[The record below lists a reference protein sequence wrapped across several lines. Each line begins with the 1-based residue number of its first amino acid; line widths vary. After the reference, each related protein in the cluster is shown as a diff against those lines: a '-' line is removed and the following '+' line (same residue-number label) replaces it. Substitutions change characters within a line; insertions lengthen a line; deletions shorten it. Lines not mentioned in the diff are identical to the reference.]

1 MNMLKRFVV
10 RIAVLIAAAVMIAT
24 GIFRGEV
31 GMILQKA
38 AMICFECIGIG

>member
-1 MNMLKRFVV
+1 MKKTGVIAART
-10 RIAVLIAAAVMIAT
+10 AVLAAAAVMIAA

-31 GMILQKA
+31 GIILHKA